1 MMTVIP
7 DTNRVH
13 YIRYLHFVD
22 MATAEIKMKKNITHY
37 RNSYKTPYKN
47 RRKRQN
53 RNPIHVYMTAHLC
66 WLGKDTSIEIEGL
79 H

>member
-22 MATAEIKMKKNITHY
+22 MATAEIKMKKYTTL
-37 RNSYKTPYKN
+37 SE
-47 RRKRQN
+47 QLQ
-53 RNPIHVYMTAHLC
+53 NPI
-66 WLGKDTSIEIEGL
+66 
-79 H
+79 